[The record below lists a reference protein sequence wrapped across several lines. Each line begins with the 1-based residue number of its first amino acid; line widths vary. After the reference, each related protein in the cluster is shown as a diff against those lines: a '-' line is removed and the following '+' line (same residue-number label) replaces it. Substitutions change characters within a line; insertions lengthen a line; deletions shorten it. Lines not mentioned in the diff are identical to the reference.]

1 MNLDFGKLIK
11 NVSSV
16 KLGKGIFGK
25 TATVLIVLIMTF
37 GFIAWASQNVWVCAG
52 TLLLITF
59 IVTFILFKLIR
70 LAEKT
75 PQTVILEGAEF
86 ILHQQIE
93 IASKGMPTLPISHG
107 QYIIGTPLNLSPADQ
122 TTLDNPDVPPTQQTI
137 DNQQGKEDDNANS

>member
-1 MNLDFGKLIK
+1 MNFDFGKLIK

-25 TATVLIVLIMTF
+25 AATVLIVLTVTF
-37 GFIAWASQNVWVCAG
+37 GFIAWASHNVWVCVVALV
-52 TLLLITF
+52 LLAF
-59 IVTFILFKLIR
+59 IVTFILFRLMR

-93 IASKGMPTLPISHG
+93 IASKGMPTLPITHG
-107 QYIIGTPLNLSPADQ
+107 QFIIGSPLNLSPIEVEHLND
-122 TTLDNPDVPPTQQTI
+122 PDVPPTE
-137 DNQQGKEDDNANS
+137 DNTDNKEGKEGDNANS